1 MTLKYRD
8 NAFSTLELS
17 INSSVTTIKP
27 VSISSFPNPTRGDFS
42 ANSGD
47 FFYVSLEKSTG
58 DTEVVKVTDINANAG
73 TFTVS
78 RGYGTGT
85 STTFSA
91 GDVVQLRMS
100 SAILGDHVANTY
112 LTKNYDSNSNTVSNT
127 YLIAQVAGAFGG
139 AFVTNTYIEDS
150 YFDRT
155 ETANTFASKT
165 FVAQNYYDKAA
176 GVSNTYLKTIGLASN
191 AYASSNNYVNAT
203 FATKAYAAS
212 NTYLNST
219 FAELAGDT
227 FTGTINTQHILNTAH
242 NTYDIGEEDKRF
254 RNMYANSVFGVR
266 LFEEDSAGGSPQ
278 RMVANS
284 FLTSTYFTQSHIT
297 TNYYNNSTAVSNNY
311 LSSASLY
318 NALSKSSTSYHNLNS
333 GLSTSGLLSAN
344 GTGIPFEINS
354 TDNTARKIR
363 FEESGTLRGYLRVD
377 NTYPLYVEDA
387 SGNFEF
393 YVENDGDMFV
403 RGDITAFASDERLK
417 NITGGLPD
425 ALAKVKSLS
434 GFTYTW
440 NDNAPSEYDKNKELV
455 GVSAQAVQSVMPQ
468 IVSLAPFDKDTE
480 TGQSV
485 SGENYLTLS
494 YDKLVPLLIEAVK
507 ELAAKVDELEN
518 K

>member
-1 MTLKYRD
+1 MTLRYRD
-8 NAFSTLELS
+8 NAFSTLEIS

-58 DTEVVKVTDINANAG
+58 DTEVVKVTDINVNAG
-73 TFTVS
+73 TFTAS
-78 RGYGTGT
+78 RGYGTGIANSFT
-85 STTFSA
+85 A
-91 GDVVQLRMS
+91 GDVVQLRMT
-100 SAILGDHVANTY
+100 SAILGDHVANSY

-127 YLIAQVAGAFGG
+127 YLTAYIANAFSGV
-139 AFVTNTYIEDS
+139 FVTNTYIENS

-155 ETANTFASKT
+155 ETTNTFASKT
-165 FVAQNYYDKAA
+165 FVSTNYYDKAA
-176 GVSNTYLKTIGLASN
+176 AVSNVYIKTIGFASNSYAASNTYLNS
-191 AYASSNNYVNAT
+191 T

-212 NTYLNST
+212 NTYVNST

-227 FTGTINTQHILNTAH
+227 FTGTINTNHIHNNAH

-254 RNMYANSVFGVR
+254 RNMYANNIYSVR
-266 LFEEDSAGGSPQ
+266 LFEEASPGGSPQ
-278 RMVANS
+278 RVVSNAH
-284 FLTSTYFTQSHIT
+284 LTATYYTQSYIT

-311 LSSASLY
+311 LSSASFF
-318 NALSKSSTSYHNLNS
+318 NALSKSSTSYHNLNA

-344 GTGIPFEINS
+344 GTGIPFEVNS
-354 TDNTARKIR
+354 TDNTARKVR
-363 FEESGTLRGYLRVD
+363 FEDSGTARGFIRSD
-377 NTYPLYVEDA
+377 STYPFYLEDG
-387 SGNFEF
+387 SNNFEF
-393 YVENDGDMFV
+393 YVENDGDFFV

-417 NITGGLPD
+417 DITGGIPE
-425 ALAKVKSLS
+425 ALEKVKSLT

-440 NDNAPSEYDKNKELV
+440 NDNAPEDYDRNTELV
-455 GVSAQAVQSVMPQ
+455 GVSAQAVQSVLPQ

-480 TGQSV
+480 TGESV

-494 YDKLVPLLIEAVK
+494 YEKLVPLLIEAVK
-507 ELAAKVDELEN
+507 ELAAKVEELEN

>member
-27 VSISSFPNPTRGDFS
+27 VSISSFPNPSRGDFS

-47 FFYVSLEKSTG
+47 FFYLSLEKSTG

-91 GDVVQLRMS
+91 GDIVQLRMS

-127 YLIAQVAGAFGG
+127 YLTAQVAGAFGG
-139 AFVTNTYIEDS
+139 VFVTNTYIENS

-165 FVAQNYYDKAA
+165 FVAQNYYDKAS
-176 GVSNTYLKTIGLASN
+176 GVSNTYLKTIGFASN
-191 AYASSNNYVNAT
+191 AYA
-203 FATKAYAAS
+203 AS
-212 NTYLNST
+212 NVYVQRYMQKANTTVFLEKANSVP
-219 FAELAGDT
+219 AVGGT
-227 FTGTINTQHILNTAH
+227 FTGSINTQHILNTAH
-242 NTYDIGEEDKRF
+242 NVYDIGQEDKRF
-254 RNMYANSVFGVR
+254 RNMYANGVFGVR

-278 RMVANS
+278 RMVANA
-284 FLTSTYFTQSHIT
+284 FLTSTYYTQSYIN
-297 TNYYNNSTAVSNNY
+297 TNFYNNSTAVSNTY
-311 LSSASLY
+311 LSSAGLY
-318 NALSKSSTSYHNLNS
+318 NALSKSSASYHNLNA
-333 GLSTSGLLSAN
+333 GLATSGLLSAN

-363 FEESGTLRGYLRVD
+363 FEESGTLRGYIRVD
-377 NTYPLYVEDA
+377 NTYPLYVEDG

-417 NITGGLPD
+417 DVTGGLPD
-425 ALAKVKSLS
+425 ALSKVKSLS

-440 NDNAPSEYDKNKELV
+440 NENAPDDYDKDKELV
-455 GVSAQAVQSVMPQ
+455 GVSAQAVQSVLPQ

-480 TGQSV
+480 TGESI